1 MSRGLFQ
8 EMLPD
13 PLSVTPH
20 VNLHRTWVSLPQ
32 FRPSENVGV
41 QANDVMWEL
50 DQDEVYQMI
59 MDVNLTPKLPTA
71 KTHPCIVV
79 QAAWSP
85 GGVLR
90 NNRCALGVLSNFG
103 AVSLHASNNM
113 QWELYTD
120 ISRLWLEVNQSEWNK
135 EKLVDDLRANF
146 HTLKERVARIKTTS
160 FCWSDLFLL
169 DSTKFGLLITGQ
181 ASGCILFWLMEVTG
195 GPGVKPSLALALDT
209 DLKKISSL
217 HWSRVGPNKGVLLA
231 GDRSGRIRSYVL
243 LVSREG
249 LECEHRAEVWP
260 HADRITVSH
269 IATLPSSRGAVF
281 LAAKGTFL
289 VALRLDNL
297 GAVVAFTAKQV
308 GNLNITGV
316 CSLGDNVAMMVTHS
330 GCFSEVTVYTTGSG
344 EMTTS
349 IRQLGTNKNLTH
361 WAAIGLGISHNWAF
375 CAVAYRLCK
384 VYDHLIRREPG
395 QIAFFKLPHR
405 KDSFTLLRDNPTE
418 ELTRYWDHVEAV
430 RLQNISDGF
439 VQGLEFATDHDDLE
453 KYSAYQLRLAA
464 VILKMFVS
472 LTDASE
478 NKDMIQLMR
487 CRLRQM
493 QLHVFV
499 MYLCGRIGQLVD
511 RWRSGLPLSPSDLDS
526 LGLSRLWLRGSAARR
541 DLTGVKMSALIERT
555 LGLPQVPGETQ
566 EEFCHICRGDIL
578 YDGLHFQ
585 ANVYDFVC
593 TCSHTL

>member
-1 MSRGLFQ
+1 M

-13 PLSVTPH
+13 PRSVTPY

-32 FRPSENVGV
+32 FRPSENVGI

-113 QWELYTD
+113 QWELYSD
-120 ISRLWLEVNQSEWNK
+120 ISRRWLEVNQAEWNK

-169 DSTKFGLLITGQ
+169 DSTKFVLLITGQ
-181 ASGCILFWLMEVTG
+181 ASGCILFWLLEVTG
-195 GPGVKPSLALALDT
+195 GPRVKPSLALTLDT

-231 GDRSGRIRSYVL
+231 GDHSGRIRSYVL
-243 LVSREG
+243 LVTREG

-260 HADRITVSH
+260 HADRLTVSH
-269 IATLPSSRGAVF
+269 IATLPSSCGAVF

-297 GAVVAFTAKQV
+297 GAVVTFTAQQV

-316 CSLGDNVAMMVTHS
+316 CSLGDDVAMVVTHS
-330 GCFSEVTVYTTGSG
+330 SCFSEVTVHTTGSG

-375 CAVAYRLCK
+375 CVVSYRLCK
-384 VYDHLIRREPG
+384 AYDHLIRREPG

-405 KDSFTLLRDNPTE
+405 KDSFTILRDNPTE
-418 ELTRYWDHVEAV
+418 ELTRYWDHVEVV
-430 RLQNISDGF
+430 RLQNISNGF

-453 KYSAYQLRLAA
+453 KYSPYQLRLAA
-464 VILKMFVS
+464 VILKMFIS
-472 LTDASE
+472 LTDATE
-478 NKDMIQLMR
+478 NQDMMQLMK

-499 MYLCGRIGQLVD
+499 MYLCGRIRQLVD
-511 RWRSGLPLSPSDLDS
+511 RWRSDLPLSPSDLDS

-541 DLTGVKMSALIERT
+541 DLTGEKMSALIEGT

-566 EEFCHICRGDIL
+566 EEFCHICRRDIL
-578 YDGLHFQ
+578 YNSLHFQ
-585 ANVYDFVC
+585 ANI
-593 TCSHTL
+593 

>member
-1 MSRGLFQ
+1 
-8 EMLPD
+8 MLPD
-13 PLSVTPH
+13 PRSVTPY

-32 FRPSENVGV
+32 FRPSENVGI

-90 NNRCALGVLSNFG
+90 NNRCALGVMSNFG
-103 AVSLHASNNM
+103 AVSLHASTNM

-120 ISRLWLEVNQSEWNK
+120 ISRQWLEMNQAEWNK

-181 ASGCILFWLMEVTG
+181 ASGCILFWRLELTG
-195 GPGVKPSLALALDT
+195 VARAKPSLALTLDT

-231 GDRSGRIRSYVL
+231 GDHGGRISSYVL

-260 HADRITVSH
+260 HADRLTVSH
-269 IATLPSSRGAVF
+269 ITTLPSPRGAVL
-281 LAAKGTFL
+281 LATKGTFL
-289 VALRLDNL
+289 VALRLDNF
-297 GAVVAFTAKQV
+297 GAVVTFTAQQV

-316 CSLGDNVAMMVTHS
+316 CSLGDDVAMVVTQS
-330 GCFSEVTVYTTGSG
+330 GCFSEVTVHTTGSG

-349 IRQLGTNKNLTH
+349 IRQLGTDKNLTH
-361 WAAIGLGISHNWAF
+361 WAAIGLSISHNRAF

-384 VYDHLIRREPG
+384 AYDHLIRREPG

-453 KYSAYQLRLAA
+453 KYSPYQLRLAA
-464 VILKMFVS
+464 VVLKMFVS
-472 LTDASE
+472 LTDATE

-511 RWRSGLPLSPSDLDS
+511 RWRSGLLLSPSDLDS

-541 DLTGVKMSALIERT
+541 DLTGGKMSALIEGT
-555 LGLPQVPGETQ
+555 LRLPQVPGETR

-578 YDGLHFQ
+578 YNGRP
-585 ANVYDFVC
+585 
-593 TCSHTL
+593 TLSGKHLKSSSLPLR